1 MSNLTILGD
10 VYEQL
15 LNLKFINPMIVR
27 DYNNEYILVH
37 IFSNDDVEV
46 CKITRSREENTFI
59 ILTTNFQKDSVDYY
73 EGDPVELVT
82 DRFIE
87 ANRLDKLDCEAL
99 ANVINRTFFGRM
111 NVKYI
116 DKTYVITCKSFRIQ
130 ITVVDN
136 KFVVKLYNDDYAS
149 SYNFTTGFE
158 VFKFINYIKNSGIYQ
173 FSYNKTICP
182 LLTLS
187 MDLYLKFGDNVANEI
202 NTFPGDSI
210 ENTVVKLQSNNG
222 YMAFSIDI
230 FNGMDVIKCKIDRY
244 DYKFYGEFKV
254 RKYEDILDF
263 IDREYAVIK

>member
-1 MSNLTILGD
+1 MSNLTSLYD

-37 IFSNDDVEV
+37 IFSNDDVDV
-46 CKITRSREENTFI
+46 CKITHSREENIYT
-59 ILTTNFQKDSVDYY
+59 ILVTNFQKDSVDCY
-73 EGDPVELVT
+73 EGDPVEFII

-87 ANRLDKLDCEAL
+87 ANRLDKLDCKAL

-116 DKTYVITCKSFRIQ
+116 DDMYVITCKSFRIQ
-130 ITVVDN
+130 IAVVDN
-136 KFVVKLYNDDYAS
+136 KFVVKSYNDDYVA

-158 VFKFINYIKNSGIYQ
+158 AFKFIYYIKNSGIYQ

-187 MDLYLKFGDNVANEI
+187 MDLYLKFGSNDI
-202 NTFPGDSI
+202 NKIATFPGDSI
-210 ENTVVKLQSNNG
+210 ENTIVKLQDDKG
-222 YMAFSIDI
+222 YMTFYIDTLDGE
-230 FNGMDVIKCKIDRY
+230 NAIKCKIDRY
-244 DYKFYGEFKV
+244 DNKFYGEFKTN
-254 RKYEDILDF
+254 KYDDILNF
-263 IDREYAVIK
+263 IDREYVVIK